1 MSALARRGILGLRFE
16 PRPAGPGVL
25 VTAVTEHG
33 PAARAGIVAGDL
45 LLAADETPF
54 TDAHTFK
61 RWASA
66 LCAHQRTTLALA
78 RQSGP
83 VLLRE
88 LVVVERPRER
98 AAGVEH
104 RYTHAT
110 LSDNTRLRVIVTVP
124 APPTPVVARVLWLPG
139 YRRDSCDW
147 PTAPDYPLRQW
158 IEHVARAGLAVV
170 RVERRGL
177 GDSEGDGDAQGF
189 DDERRDLV
197 EGALRCEDRT
207 LEGLPW
213 IIYGYSLGGL
223 SAPLV
228 AQTFDARG
236 VAVWGS
242 GIDTWTEY
250 LDALLRRRMRLLD
263 KDERSIER
271 AVRAQ
276 QSLYATVHLSG
287 GSVAQALERDPCLH
301 EYARSF
307 GLDPGR
313 DQIDGRSARFWR
325 EVYRCPTASALAAL
339 DAPLLALRGE
349 CDWLTTEDEHQ
360 RIARAARRGRFRR
373 VAQTDHGY
381 GACESA
387 RSSLRGES
395 GPYAPAA
402 AEALITWAREI
413 LP

>member
-1 MSALARRGILGLRFE
+1 MSALARRGILGVRFE

-61 RWASA
+61 RWAST
-66 LCAHQRTTLALA
+66 LRAHQRTTLTLS
-78 RQSGP
+78 RDNGP
-83 VLLRE
+83 TIVRD
-88 LVVVERPRER
+88 VIVDERPRER

-104 RYTHAT
+104 RYTHAM
-110 LSDNTRLRVIVTVP
+110 LSDGARLRVIVTVP
-124 APPTPVVARVLWLPG
+124 EPPTPVVARVLWLPG

-147 PTAPDYPLRQW
+147 PTTPDDPLRQW

-250 LDALLRRRMRLLD
+250 LDALMRRRMRLLAC
-263 KDERSIER
+263 DERSIER

-287 GSVAQALERDPCLH
+287 GSVAQALARNPSLI
-301 EYARSF
+301 EYARNF
-307 GLDPGR
+307 GLDPAR
-313 DQIDGRSARFWR
+313 DLIDGRSARFWH

-339 DAPLLALRGE
+339 DVPLLALWGE
-349 CDWLTTEDEHQ
+349 CDWLTTEDEHE
-360 RIARAARRGRFRR
+360 RIARTAKHGRYHRIAR
-373 VAQTDHGY
+373 TDHGY
-381 GACESA
+381 RACESA
-387 RSSLRGES
+387 QASLRGES

-402 AEALITWAREI
+402 AEALISWVREI
-413 LP
+413 LL